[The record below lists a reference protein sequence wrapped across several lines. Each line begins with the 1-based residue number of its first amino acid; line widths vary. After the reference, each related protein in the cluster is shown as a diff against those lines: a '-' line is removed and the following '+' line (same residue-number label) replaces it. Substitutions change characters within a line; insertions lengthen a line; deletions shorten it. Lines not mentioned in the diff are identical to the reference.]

1 MDYTEYEHQKR
12 IPRSKQVNIEK
23 FIRYGGYY
31 DVNNNWNSIV
41 TVEGYPDKIFR
52 GRVEVFLFK
61 DNKIYMDI
69 NEQRYRIPGGSFD
82 IRRSHTDQVYNEIK
96 EEAKIISKNI
106 YYTGLSYVTIF
117 SRYTKP
123 SSKRMSWNGTYNE
136 VYLAEYDHLY
146 RGRVNETVYDYN
158 MHHQG
163 KFYILDDVLH
173 ILKPEHLT
181 ALKMSKI
188 I

>member
-1 MDYTEYEHQKR
+1 
-12 IPRSKQVNIEK
+12 
-23 FIRYGGYY
+23 
-31 DVNNNWNSIV
+31 
-41 TVEGYPDKIFR
+41 
-52 GRVEVFLFK
+52 
-61 DNKIYMDI
+61 
-69 NEQRYRIPGGSFD
+69 
-82 IRRSHTDQVYNEIK
+82 
-96 EEAKIISKNI
+96 
-106 YYTGLSYVTIF
+106 
-117 SRYTKP
+117 
-123 SSKRMSWNGTYNE
+123 MSWHGTYNE

-163 KFYILDDVLH
+163 KFYVLDDVLH